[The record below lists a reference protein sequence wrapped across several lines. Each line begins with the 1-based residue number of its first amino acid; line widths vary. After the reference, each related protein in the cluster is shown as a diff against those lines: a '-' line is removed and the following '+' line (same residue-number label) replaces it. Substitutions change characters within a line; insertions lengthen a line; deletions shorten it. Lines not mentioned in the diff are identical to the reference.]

1 MEIWQ
6 DFLQYEHA
14 SEVLMGVG
22 GFLLLFSAW
31 KILASSI
38 KLIIWV
44 LLAFAGGASASY
56 GFKNSPYDLPAIA
69 NQQIADLKQL
79 SPNISDEVLQVLCT
93 KLKQI
98 TN

>member
-6 DFLQYEHA
+6 NFLLSEHS
-14 SEVLMGVG
+14 SEILIGAG
-22 GFLLLFSAW
+22 GFFFLFSAW

-44 LLAFAGGASASY
+44 LFAFAGAASASY

-69 NQQIADLKQL
+69 NQQIEELRQSTPDIPNDVLK
-79 SPNISDEVLQVLCT
+79 VLCT
-93 KLKQI
+93 KLDQI
-98 TN
+98 GN